1 VNGAV
6 ATALVVALVLL
17 GTSAVLVGIR
27 LLRGPSALDR
37 LVALDVVVAEFICV
51 LVVWAALT
59 DDSAMVP
66 VVVAVSLV
74 GFLGS
79 TTVGRFMGRGDRPDR

>member
-1 VNGAV
+1 MSAGPA
-6 ATALVVALVLL
+6 VALVAALALL
-17 GTSAVLVGIR
+17 GVSVLLVGIR

-37 LVALDVVVAEFICV
+37 LIALDVVVAEIICV

-59 DDSAMVP
+59 DDSALVP

-79 TTVGRFMGRGDRPDR
+79 TTVGRFMGRGDR

>member
-1 VNGAV
+1 MSAALSV
-6 ATALVVALVLL
+6 ALVVAMTLL
-17 GTSAVLVGIR
+17 GLSLLLVGIR

-37 LVALDVVVAEFICV
+37 LISLDVVVAELICV
-51 LVVWAALT
+51 LVVWSALT
-59 DDSAMVP
+59 DDSALVP

-79 TTVGRFMGRGDRPDR
+79 TTVGRFMGRSNR